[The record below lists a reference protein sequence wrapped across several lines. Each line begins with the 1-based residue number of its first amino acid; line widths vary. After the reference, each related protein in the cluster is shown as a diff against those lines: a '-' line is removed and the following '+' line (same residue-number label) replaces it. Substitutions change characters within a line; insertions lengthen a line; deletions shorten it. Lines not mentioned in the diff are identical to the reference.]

1 MNFRYRAYLNDGRGD
16 AGEIDAAGKPEA
28 LRLLASKGLS
38 VFELTEAKT
47 QVRTA
52 DSDSLKP
59 SRFRFSSKN
68 VDFSKLFADLALLT
82 GAGLTVT
89 QALRS
94 MRATET
100 IAAQHSAVMG
110 LLDRMGS
117 GTGATASFALIKAIP
132 PESLGMISSGENA
145 GRLPEVFGALAA
157 QYEERAKLKS
167 QLLNAL
173 AYPLFLTVLMI
184 AAIGVLTFAL
194 VPSIAPIFENS
205 GQPAPFIV
213 AALTRLRE
221 GLASGFAVTVF
232 AAGALLVLLSFL
244 PQIRT
249 AAAGAFQRLIL
260 HLPLAGPIIRKSIQA
275 RYLSS
280 FALLIGNGAPMARAL
295 ELSAQSAAMPA
306 LKQILLGVRDSVSS
320 GEKLPAALKSCG
332 VFDQRI
338 VSLIAVGDEANRLP
352 AVAKRAALILE
363 GEAQSA
369 VMRLTAMLAP
379 ALTII
384 MGLLIGGL
392 VVSVMTA
399 LLSINE
405 IAVQ

>member
-1 MNFRYRAYLNDGRGD
+1 MIFQYRAYLNDGRGD

-38 VFELTEAKT
+38 VFELTEAT
-47 QVRTA
+47 ARVRTA
-52 DSDSLKP
+52 DSVGLKP
-59 SRFRFSSKN
+59 SRFPFAGKS
-68 VDFSKLFADLALLT
+68 VDFLRLFADLALLT

-89 QALRS
+89 QSLRS
-94 MRATET
+94 MRSTET
-100 IAAQHSAVMG
+100 AAAQQSVVIG
-110 LLDRMGS
+110 LLDNMVS
-117 GTGATASFALIKAIP
+117 GTGAAASFAAVKSIP
-132 PESLGMISSGENA
+132 PECLGMISSGENA

-157 QYEERAKLKS
+157 QYEERAKLRS

-213 AALTRLRE
+213 AALTRLRA
-221 GLASGFAVTVF
+221 GLASGFAVTVL
-232 AAGALLVLLSFL
+232 AAGALLLLLSLL
-244 PQIRT
+244 PQTRA
-249 AAAGAFQRLIL
+249 AAAGAFQKLIL
-260 HLPLAGPIIRKSIQA
+260 HVPLAGPIIRKSVQA

-295 ELSAQSAAMPA
+295 ELAAQSAAMPA
-306 LKQILLGVRDSVSS
+306 FKQILLSVRDNVSS
-320 GEKLPAALKSCG
+320 GEKLPAALKDCG
-332 VFDQRI
+332 LFDPRI

-352 AVAKRAALILE
+352 AVAKRAAQILE
-363 GEAQSA
+363 GEAQNA
-369 VMRLTAMLAP
+369 IMRLTAMLTP

-392 VVSVMTA
+392 VVTVMTA